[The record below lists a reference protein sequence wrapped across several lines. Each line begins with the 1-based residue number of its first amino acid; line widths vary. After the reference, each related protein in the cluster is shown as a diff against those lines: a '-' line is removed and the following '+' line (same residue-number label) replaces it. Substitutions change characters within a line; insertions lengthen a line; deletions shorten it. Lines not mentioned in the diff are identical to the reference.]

1 MEVEEDDRR
10 TIAVFLVL
18 FSARSL
24 KKKKKNS
31 EAMRTQLHVTLLRRT
46 CALGALNLPKDFNSS
61 AVLRVPRE
69 GPYIFGGFFLSAFD
83 SDNVLYKER

>member
-10 TIAVFLVL
+10 TIADLLVL
-18 FSARSL
+18 ISARSF
-24 KKKKKNS
+24 S
-31 EAMRTQLHVTLLRRT
+31 EAMRTQLRVTHLRRT

-83 SDNVLYKER
+83 SDNVLFKER

>member
-24 KKKKKNS
+24 KKKNS